1 MLRKVC
7 TNQWLLG
14 FTKNV
19 IEGANFTKMPFY
31 AVAKGRTAGIYM
43 TWPDCESQVKGYP
56 GARYK
61 KFDNIVAAQDFITTE
76 GGNKTSQKAR
86 PVPSRSSFN
95 NTSTN
100 LKRSFSTSSN
110 SQNSGIPKKKMKSKR
125 KSSESGNSESSD
137 DSDGLNTMLIKQM
150 DDIEKRLKGFE
161 KGVDKIIKSS
171 KSNRKTILIE
181 PQAER
186 SSNLNKDNFETDE
199 DGFVKV
205 YTDGACSSNGR
216 NGAKAGLGV
225 YWGDGHPMNISE
237 PVSGRAT
244 NNCGEIQAASRAIA
258 QAINSGVTKLAINTD
273 SKFLINSVT
282 KWMPG
287 WKRKGWKLQSGE
299 PVKNEI
305 DFKELDNL
313 QNKIHI
319 KWNYVEAHRGIH
331 GNEMADQ
338 LAKAGAARYNK

>member
-1 MLRKVC
+1 
-7 TNQWLLG
+7 
-14 FTKNV
+14 
-19 IEGANFTKMPFY
+19 MPFY
-31 AVAKGRTAGIYM
+31 AVAKGRIAGIYM

-61 KFDNIVAAQDFITTE
+61 KFDNVVAAQAFITTE
-76 GGNKTSQKAR
+76 GGNKTSQKTK
-86 PVPSRSSFN
+86 PVPNRSSLG
-95 NTSTN
+95 NTNSN
-100 LKRSFSTSSN
+100 LKRSFSTSSSN
-110 SQNSGIPKKKMKSKR
+110 QNDNDIPKKKTKSKR
-125 KSSESGNSESSD
+125 KTSESNNSENSD
-137 DSDGLNTMLIKQM
+137 DSDDLNTMLIKQM

-161 KGVDKIIKSS
+161 KGVNKIIKSS
-171 KSNRKTILIE
+171 KPDRKSILIE
-181 PQAER
+181 PQTVR

-199 DGFVKV
+199 DGYVKV

-225 YWGDGHPMNISE
+225 YWGDGHPKNISE

-244 NNCGEIQAASRAIA
+244 NNCGEIQAASRAIS
-258 QAINSGVTKLAINTD
+258 QAIDCGVTKLAINTD

-287 WKRKGWKLQSGE
+287 WKRNGWKLKSGE

-319 KWNYVEAHRGIH
+319 KWIYVEAHRGIH

-338 LAKAGAARYNK
+338 LAKAGAAMYNS